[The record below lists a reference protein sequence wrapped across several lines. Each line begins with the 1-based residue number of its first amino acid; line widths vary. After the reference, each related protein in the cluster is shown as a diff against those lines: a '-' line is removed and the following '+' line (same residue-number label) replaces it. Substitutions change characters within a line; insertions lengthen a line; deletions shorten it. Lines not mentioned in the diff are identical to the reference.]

1 MGARKEITMSHGKD
15 EAANIFNCRRR
26 NGSVTFVGKDRR
38 QKREDF
44 NKAWWLKVITLT
56 EE

>member
-1 MGARKEITMSHGKD
+1 MGASKKIDITTANEEMS
-15 EAANIFNCRRR
+15 NIFTCRRKSDAVR
-26 NGSVTFVGKDRR
+26 FVGKDRR

-56 EE
+56 E